1 MDGPK
6 GSVLVLPVL
15 NSMFR
20 LGLVDMLVTHA
31 NIKWFGLT
39 PLSGDRHGYMTPLL
53 KTKTRRYFS
62 ILRRV
67 TLISNFLEFYKA
79 GSTTSRYVAMEIK
92 THFKF
97 SRGQDNKNWEL
108 VLGLV

>member
-1 MDGPK
+1 
-6 GSVLVLPVL
+6 
-15 NSMFR
+15 
-20 LGLVDMLVTHA
+20 
-31 NIKWFGLT
+31 
-39 PLSGDRHGYMTPLL
+39 MTPLL

-108 VLGLV
+108 VLGLVMDFLIDGQISSFCPDQSEAEG